1 MAHRSD
7 KNLRAGLYARVSTED
22 RGQDPETQLRP
33 LREYADRRGFAVAGE
48 FVDRASGT
56 TEQRPQYQ
64 KLLEAARKRELD
76 VIPGPTHAG
85 PTHAGPTH
93 EIRRLNLGGLTG

>member
-1 MAHRSD
+1 
-7 KNLRAGLYARVSTED
+7 
-22 RGQDPETQLRP
+22 
-33 LREYADRRGFAVAGE
+33 
-48 FVDRASGT
+48 
-56 TEQRPQYQ
+56 
-64 KLLEAARKRELD
+64 